1 MIMREQERLFPQL
14 DEDLRRRIVVFLF
27 QRNEPALRRIEVDVS
42 NGRVDIR
49 GEVESF
55 YLKQLCLS
63 CCQRVAGVLQVV
75 DEVEVV
81 AAPGR

>member
-81 AAPGR
+81 SAPRR